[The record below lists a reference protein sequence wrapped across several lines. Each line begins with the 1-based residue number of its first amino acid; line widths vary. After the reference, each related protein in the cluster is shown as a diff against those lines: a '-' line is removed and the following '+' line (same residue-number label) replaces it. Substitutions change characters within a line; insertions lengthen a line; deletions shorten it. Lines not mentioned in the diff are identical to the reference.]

1 MQVPWGPGL
10 SFLSRVAS
18 GGVAGWRVPEAWP
31 SRGPPASLPALALHG
46 QGAPSPA
53 PPPQGLA
60 GKGAWASS
68 SRTAHAPWSRG
79 HAVNVPPNP
88 VSSQPPSWTRGTCRG
103 CSRRRWPVSPASAPA
118 VSARPARPGPSLPFG
133 AAGTRGWGGGGCAH
147 GLSRLDR
154 PAAQAGSRD
163 GAEAGQRPVSP
174 HPGASHGTA
183 PAAGAPRPAGLCDLD
198 ESWEAAPQSRP
209 QAGPLVTGLG
219 VGVRVTSPRR
229 LQTWD
234 TCVRGVGL

>member
-79 HAVNVPPNP
+79 HAVNVPPQP
-88 VSSQPPSWTRGTCRG
+88 RLLAATQLDPRDLQGLFQEAVASVSRISASGECPPGPPGPQPAIRG
-103 CSRRRWPVSPASAPA
+103 CVDTG
-118 VSARPARPGPSLPFG
+118 V
-133 AAGTRGWGGGGCAH
+133 GWGGLCPWP
-147 GLSRLDR
+147 LPS

-198 ESWEAAPQSRP
+198 ESWEAVPQSRP